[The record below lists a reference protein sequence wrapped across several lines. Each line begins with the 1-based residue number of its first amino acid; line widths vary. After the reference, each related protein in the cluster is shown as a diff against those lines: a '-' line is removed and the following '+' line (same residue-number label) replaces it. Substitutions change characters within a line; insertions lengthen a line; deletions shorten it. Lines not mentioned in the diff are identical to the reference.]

1 MKSLTLTDADIEG
14 ENERRAPLFAIT
26 WFFAI
31 TLKNYKLFIEVKLII
46 NNVPLTYVYP
56 NTINK

>member
-14 ENERRAPLFAIT
+14 ENERRAHLFAIT

-46 NNVPLTYVYP
+46 NNVPLT
-56 NTINK
+56 